1 MAEIRVYAA
10 AELDQEAWRELQG
23 ISREAFSTTLA
34 DTRTL
39 AEIDTLIAWNE
50 PAAFYTSHVDPNSQ
64 VGGRFNADQ
73 SYSEPRVAVAT
84 EANQPV
90 GFAYSANNVSGA
102 SERIRRAKEL
112 SVVKNYLWLREVA
125 VTCDSQEQG
134 IARELSR
141 ALLKSAKPLQP
152 PATYIWPDEIG
163 FLQAKLERV
172 GFVTTDEKEVAVFGE
187 ASTPTRQVRMQAKSA
202 RALLSRL

>member
-10 AELDQEAWRELQG
+10 PDLNQEQWRELQG
-23 ISREAFSTTLA
+23 ISREAFSTTLNN
-34 DTRTL
+34 TRTP
-39 AEIDTLIAWNE
+39 AEIDTLIAWDD
-50 PAAFYTSHVDPNSQ
+50 PAAFYASHVDPNSQ
-64 VGGRFNADQ
+64 VGKRFNADQ

-84 EANQPV
+84 EAHQPV

-102 SERIRRAKEL
+102 SETIRRAKEL

-125 VTCDSQEQG
+125 VMRDFQEQG
-134 IARELSR
+134 IARELGR

-152 PATYIWPDEIG
+152 LATYIWPDEIG

-172 GFVTTDEKEVAVFGE
+172 GFVVTGEEEAAVFGE
-187 ASTPTRQVRMQAKSA
+187 ASTPTRQIRMQARSA
-202 RALLSRL
+202 RALLNRL